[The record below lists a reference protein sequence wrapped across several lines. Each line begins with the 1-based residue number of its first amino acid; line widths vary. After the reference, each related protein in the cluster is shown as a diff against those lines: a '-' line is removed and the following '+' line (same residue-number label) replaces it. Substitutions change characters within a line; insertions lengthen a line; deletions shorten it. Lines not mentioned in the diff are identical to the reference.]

1 MKKLF
6 LSLVAALLAATATF
20 AQSSLLATLSHN
32 GAITTYYGA
41 SALRD
46 AYAKAVVGD
55 IITLSSGTFTAVNI
69 EKAITLRGAGTGFDN
84 LTQAEPTIIQG
95 DFTIQTGK
103 PKLTTIEGIYSNNT
117 VTFYNSNIT
126 FLKSRFKIIQSY
138 NTGDSSILS
147 FIHCRIAELLKTTNS
162 TYESYTSVSCVNS
175 IVIFPENNSHG
186 TSNFEFNNCIVYRG
200 KWADRGLYRATFKN
214 SILIVTTAVTMESSN
229 LFNNTLGLYTD
240 GTANIFSNSTNSTN
254 TQIKEYSTVFK
265 TFTSSY
271 SDSETFELTDAAKA
285 KYLGKDGTQV
295 GIYGGNMPFD
305 GTPTNPQI
313 TKCNVAAKTTADGK
327 LSVDI
332 EVQSAQ

>member
-6 LSLVAALLAATATF
+6 LSLVAALMAATATF

-32 GAITTYYGA
+32 GAITTYYGT

-55 IITLSSGTFTAVNI
+55 IITLSSGTFTAVDI

-95 DFTIQTGK
+95 NFTIKTGK
-103 PKLTTIEGIYSNNT
+103 SKLTTIEGIFSNNT
-117 VTFYNSNIT
+117 VFFQNSNIT
-126 FLKSRFKIIQSY
+126 FLKSRFKIIKSPGS
-138 NTGDSSILS
+138 GDSSILS
-147 FIHCRIAELLKTTNS
+147 FIHCRIAENLKPGNGYWS
-162 TYESYTSVSCVNS
+162 DTSVSCVNS
-175 IVIFPENNSHG
+175 IVIFPENTSSG
-186 TSNFEFNNCIVYRG
+186 KSNFEFNNCIVYRG
-200 KWADRGLYRATFKN
+200 KWANQDLYRATFKN
-214 SILIVTTAVTMESSN
+214 SIFLVTTAVAMESSN

-254 TQIKEYSTVFK
+254 TQIKGYSTVFK